1 MEERSL
7 EEEEEEDGEP
17 GDNPRAGPYDRR
29 SIASSISD
37 IASVFNEE
45 KATEVPTEK

>member
-7 EEEEEEDGEP
+7 DP
-17 GDNPRAGPYDRR
+17 GATPYDRR

-37 IASVFNEE
+37 IASVFNDE
-45 KATEVPTEK
+45 KTTEKI